1 MESHLNTKLLSHLSK
16 IKWTCSW
23 AILLAS
29 FIPASFEGMATTR
42 MALLYKEQ
50 FALKEQL
57 H

>member
-29 FIPASFEGMATTR
+29 FIPASFERMATTR